1 MFVLYSRRSV
11 SESFTFVQSL
21 RTAFVE
27 ENFGDFNE
35 KAYMD
40 GTLSVPKL
48 EPLAESG
55 AKLGLQLTRLGPT
68 PHSVQSP
75 PTESSMTG
83 RRCARRR
90 RAPFTRIDARL

>member
-40 GTLSVPKL
+40 STLSVPKL

-55 AKLGLQLTRLGPT
+55 A
-68 PHSVQSP
+68 
-75 PTESSMTG
+75 
-83 RRCARRR
+83 
-90 RAPFTRIDARL
+90 